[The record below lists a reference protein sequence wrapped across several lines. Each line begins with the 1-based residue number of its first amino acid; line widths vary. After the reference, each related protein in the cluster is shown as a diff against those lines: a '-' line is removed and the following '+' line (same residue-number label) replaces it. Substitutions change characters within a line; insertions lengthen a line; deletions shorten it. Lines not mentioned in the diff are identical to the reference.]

1 MLIEITYFYQN
12 FFKASSVLNKLRFC
26 KKFLRAEISLA
37 LPFRL
42 RSYMKSWDIQELK
55 HGIICML
62 VPFAGFPVLLHLT
75 TTHLTGMLYF
85 LTAVPVFELEE
96 IFLELHTYFLVS
108 SYLVNPRNSSFVSE
122 RLPRETLRRMEY
134 QSGEKM
140 WTFPKILKKNNL
152 ALISQ
157 NVSQRFS

>member
-42 RSYMKSWDIQELK
+42 RPYMKSWDIQELK

-96 IFLELHTYFLVS
+96 IFLELHTCFLVS

-122 RLPRETLRRMEY
+122 RLPRENWDEWSTKVARKCERF
-134 QSGEKM
+134 QNC
-140 WTFPKILKKNNL
+140 KKNNL
-152 ALISQ
+152 ALRSQ